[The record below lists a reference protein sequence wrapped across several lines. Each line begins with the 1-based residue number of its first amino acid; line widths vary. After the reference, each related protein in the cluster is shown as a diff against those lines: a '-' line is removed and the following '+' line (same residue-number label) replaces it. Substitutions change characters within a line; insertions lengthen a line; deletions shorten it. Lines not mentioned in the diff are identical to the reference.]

1 MERTDRWGRIYRRRQ
16 AEYVTAIPS
25 LLDYF
30 GFVYHFPGLLGGP
43 NTYYRE
49 YHDVMS
55 NVRYPSGKLP
65 SSRYRAVLVNL
76 AKGCL
81 FFALFVVGSLYLP
94 ADFLLT
100 ASFAEKSLVHRVLR
114 LYLTFL
120 GVRCRYFGLWKL
132 GESLC
137 ILDGFGEETNDG
149 VSQWTG
155 ISNIDIWAF
164 ETSSSM
170 SAATRAWNKRT
181 QKWLQ
186 MCVYERSNFNQFYV
200 FMVSA
205 FWHGFYP
212 SYYLCF
218 GLGSLLQ
225 YANRLTAVKLWPRVQ
240 GTWMETPYLVLG
252 NVCVMLVGSYM
263 LEAMFNYSFERAWL
277 GWKQASFFGIVF
289 LFCGVVLLWLIPK
302 VGKVDKTKRD
312 SIVCYKHVKETDP
325 HAPSSTRPPTPPA
338 SRTPVAPLSPPSSPR
353 PPAFLHWLH

>member
-100 ASFAEKSLVHRVLR
+100 ASFAEKSLVRRVLR

-137 ILDGFGEETNDG
+137 ILDGFGEETKDG

-155 ISNIDIWAF
+155 ISNIDIWA
-164 ETSSSM
+164 
-170 SAATRAWNKRT
+170 
-181 QKWLQ
+181 
-186 MCVYERSNFNQFYV
+186 
-200 FMVSA
+200 
-205 FWHGFYP
+205 
-212 SYYLCF
+212 
-218 GLGSLLQ
+218 
-225 YANRLTAVKLWPRVQ
+225 
-240 GTWMETPYLVLG
+240 
-252 NVCVMLVGSYM
+252 
-263 LEAMFNYSFERAWL
+263 
-277 GWKQASFFGIVF
+277 
-289 LFCGVVLLWLIPK
+289 
-302 VGKVDKTKRD
+302 
-312 SIVCYKHVKETDP
+312 
-325 HAPSSTRPPTPPA
+325 
-338 SRTPVAPLSPPSSPR
+338 
-353 PPAFLHWLH
+353 